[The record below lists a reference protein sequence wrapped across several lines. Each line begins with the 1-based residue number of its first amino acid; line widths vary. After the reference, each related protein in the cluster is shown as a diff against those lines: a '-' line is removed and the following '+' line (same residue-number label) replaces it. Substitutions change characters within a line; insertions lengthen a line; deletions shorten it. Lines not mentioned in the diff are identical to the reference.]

1 LLWEYTIGLGN
12 IGYIDY
18 ASSACTDI
26 SDINNDG
33 INDIAVASADG
44 FAHVLQ
50 DVTCKAR
57 FNDTATLYNMTW
69 NYTNVKW
76 ETNRTFASAG
86 MYNYNITCEKGGYT
100 EQFEGSDISVGSGN
114 NAPDTPSPSLVSV
127 DGTNQTGSDLNCSD
141 TLSDP
146 DGDDMNVTVRWYK
159 NYVLDLTFD
168 YNNSYSNA
176 STFGALLGSGNTSK
190 SDNWSCS
197 LRLHDGTDYS
207 SWANSSNLTI
217 LANPPSS
224 NKFIITNSSND
235 NVASIDD
242 KGDMYLRGIVSQ
254 SQGALSPT
262 HNSFIIQN
270 SSGDTISYFN
280 NTGSLFLFGT
290 ITQSSDLSGMTS
302 TNLEFRNSTNDL
314 VAFFDNLGNLK
325 LKGVFNENYVN
336 P

>member
-1 LLWEYTIGLGN
+1 MEKGDKYLFIIILLLGVFISIVSAQIN
-12 IGYIDY
+12 
-18 ASSACTDI
+18 SS
-26 SDINNDG
+26 
-33 INDIAVASADG
+33 
-44 FAHVLQ
+44 
-50 DVTCKAR
+50 
-57 FNDTATLYNMTW
+57 
-69 NYTNVKW
+69 
-76 ETNRTFASAG
+76 
-86 MYNYNITCEKGGYT
+86 NYNITSFVISDGGTNTSSANYKTDFTLGSITGNVTSALYKAFFGFWYT
-100 EQFEGSDISVGSGN
+100 VGEVAN
-114 NAPDTPSPSLVSV
+114 TAPTTPTPSLVSV
-127 DGTNQTGSDLNCSD
+127 DGTNKTNTDLNCSA
-141 TLSDP
+141 LISDA
-146 DGDDMNVTVRWYK
+146 DGNDMNVTVRWYK
-159 NYVLDLTFD
+159 NYALNLTID